1 MKKRVLT
8 VCVALVL
15 AVALGVLAY
24 AADGNLYSVSVSGK
38 NISFVSGGRVVGTY
52 QASSTDLKLM
62 TAGTYT
68 HPDRGTPFDEHSK
81 EDRDEV
87 QEEPKNR
94 NGSTRGER

>member
-8 VCVALVL
+8 VCAALVL

-62 TAGTYT
+62 TDGEGGLL
-68 HPDRGTPFDEHSK
+68 P
-81 EDRDEV
+81 
-87 QEEPKNR
+87 R
-94 NGSTRGER
+94 NGRSLSWRDAWKADVGNDSGRYVVSDS